1 MKKKHFLIFDLQNEK
16 RRLRWAKKAYLSRIM
31 LSNVMTNPLV
41 LILCISGLIFLLAG
55 FIQQRFPPKKIN
67 HLYGYR
73 TSNSMKSQESWDFAQ
88 EYSAKKMM
96 KMGTYIT
103 ALGLLAWSIDFQ
115 FSWSVWIALVIV
127 TISPLLMLL
136 QVETELKKRFPKK

>member
-1 MKKKHFLIFDLQNEK
+1 
-16 RRLRWAKKAYLSRIM
+16 
-31 LSNVMTNPLV
+31 MTNPLV
-41 LILCISGLIFLLAG
+41 LILSISGIIFFLAG

-115 FSWSVWIALVIV
+115 LLWSVGIALSIV
-127 TISPLLMLL
+127 TLGPLLMLFK
-136 QVETELKKRFPKK
+136 VESELKKRFPKK

>member
-1 MKKKHFLIFDLQNEK
+1 
-16 RRLRWAKKAYLSRIM
+16 
-31 LSNVMTNPLV
+31 MTNPLV

-88 EYSAKKMM
+88 EYSAKKNDEN
-96 KMGTYIT
+96 GHLYHRIR
-103 ALGLLAWSIDFQ
+103 L
-115 FSWSVWIALVIV
+115 
-127 TISPLLMLL
+127 ISM
-136 QVETELKKRFPKK
+136 EY

>member
-1 MKKKHFLIFDLQNEK
+1 
-16 RRLRWAKKAYLSRIM
+16 
-31 LSNVMTNPLV
+31 MTNPLV

-67 HLYGYR
+67 HLYGYH

-96 KMGTYIT
+96 KMGAYIT
-103 ALGLLAWSIDFQ
+103 TLSLLAWSIDFQ
-115 FSWSVWIALVIV
+115 YSWSVWIALVIV

-136 QVETELKKRFPKK
+136 QVEIELKKRFPKK

>member
-1 MKKKHFLIFDLQNEK
+1 
-16 RRLRWAKKAYLSRIM
+16 
-31 LSNVMTNPLV
+31 MTNPLV

-67 HLYGYR
+67 HLYGYH

-96 KMGTYIT
+96 KMGAYIT
-103 ALGLLAWSIDFQ
+103 TLSLLAWSIDFQ
-115 FSWSVWIALVIV
+115 YSWSVWIALVIV
-127 TISPLLMLL
+127 TISPTINAL
-136 QVETELKKRFPKK
+136 TSGNRTKKTLS

>member
-1 MKKKHFLIFDLQNEK
+1 MQALERCKPSKNKKLGFT
-16 RRLRWAKKAYLSRIM
+16 RAKKPYLSQATT
-31 LSNVMTNPLV
+31 SNIMTNPLV
-41 LILCISGLIFLLAG
+41 LILSISGLIFLLAG

-96 KMGTYIT
+96 KMGAYIT
-103 ALGLLAWSIDFQ
+103 ALGLLAWSIDLQ
-115 FSWSVWIALVIV
+115 LLWSVWIALIII
-127 TISPLLMLL
+127 TIGPILMLL
-136 QVETELKKRFPKK
+136 QVEAELKKRFPKK

>member
-1 MKKKHFLIFDLQNEK
+1 MIQALELCKHQKTKNLDLRGQ
-16 RRLRWAKKAYLSRIM
+16 KKAYLSGRM

-41 LILCISGLIFLLAG
+41 LILSISGIIFFLAG

-73 TSNSMKSQESWDFAQ
+73 TSKSMKSQESWDFAQ

-96 KMGTYIT
+96 RMGAYIT
-103 ALGLLAWSIDFQ
+103 ALGLLAWSIDLQ
-115 FSWSVWIALVIV
+115 LLWSVGIALSIV
-127 TISPLLMLL
+127 TIGPLLMLFK
-136 QVETELKKRFPKK
+136 VESELKKRFPKK